1 GYWAGGSGSTHRGAY
16 WTPTPPSTPLVAR
29 DTYFRGR
36 DRACGPCRAR
46 ERYVRATARPSRPP
60 ARHAPN
66 GQTGMCRACGA
77 RSCKVAP
84 ARSLQRW
91 PDDLVEPSS
100 GQPQGLWVADLAAA
114 TPHEAVQASTS
125 SSGSAARSSGDRRTA
140 LRRRFGAPARRSL
153 STNEA
158 RKRLCPGSSPG
169 PITSAQRVPEGTYEG
184 DEGPA

>member
-1 GYWAGGSGSTHRGAY
+1 
-16 WTPTPPSTPLVAR
+16 
-29 DTYFRGR
+29 
-36 DRACGPCRAR
+36 
-46 ERYVRATARPSRPP
+46 
-60 ARHAPN
+60 
-66 GQTGMCRACGA
+66 
-77 RSCKVAP
+77 
-84 ARSLQRW
+84 
-91 PDDLVEPSS
+91 S

-184 DEGPA
+184 DEGPARGLLEPHLLVLAALRVQEQRDEGDLEDQRQHRCAAEGIVVAVDQCGEHERHERAHDGEVVGPPALVGD